1 MTYDM
6 WHKKK
11 NKKNCLIPFPLLSDF
26 VRFCQFMSVS
36 VCFCLFLSVLFGF
49 SPFLSALLVSV
60 NFCLFMCVSV
70 CFCPFLS
77 VSVSFCQ
84 FRLVSV
90 CFCPFLFV
98 AVHFC
103 PYLSVQ
109 VYFWHRRYYPHT
121 SRDSV
126 SPVCATCCGN
136 LLGSCVQFSLVK
148 FLCSLNYHSFA
159 MKNGAWKKNN
169 VLEILG
175 MLI

>member
-1 MTYDM
+1 M
-6 WHKKK
+6 
-11 NKKNCLIPFPLLSDF
+11 
-26 VRFCQFMSVS
+26 
-36 VCFCLFLSVLFGF
+36 LFGF

-60 NFCLFMCVSV
+60 NFCLFLCVSV

-136 LLGSCVQFSLVK
+136 LLSSCVQFSFLHEKKTMFLKYWVCLSSQPYYLTLQDEKVGQKFCSYCFEDSFYSNTKVK
-148 FLCSLNYHSFA
+148 QSERKKSTSL
-159 MKNGAWKKNN
+159 K
-169 VLEILG
+169 IL
-175 MLI
+175 